1 MAETLP
7 DQVTPIRPEPPCAL
21 CQDAT
26 ARKMAAYALA
36 SMSCHVHTGDN
47 QKACLA
53 LIVPLEG
60 DDKNADPVD
69 VVKNIMLLDGNGNS
83 IDATAELL
91 TSIIEEAASRAL
103 EESNE
108 AAEKAA

>member
-7 DQVTPIRPEPPCAL
+7 NQVEPPCEL
-21 CQDAT
+21 CQDST
-26 ARKMAAYALA
+26 ARKMAAYGLA
-36 SMSCHVHTGDN
+36 SLACHVHTGDN

-60 DDKNADPVD
+60 DDKNADPID
-69 VVKNIMLLDGNGNS
+69 VVKNIMLLDGNGKS
-83 IDATAELL
+83 IDATAELM